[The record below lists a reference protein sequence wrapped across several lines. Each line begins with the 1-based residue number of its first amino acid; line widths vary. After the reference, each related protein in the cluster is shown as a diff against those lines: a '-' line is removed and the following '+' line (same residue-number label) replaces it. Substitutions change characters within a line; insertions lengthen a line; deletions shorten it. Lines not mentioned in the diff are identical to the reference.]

1 MKDYILDIIF
11 PRHCLGCDILLGNEC
26 QSYVCRLCLKAISF
40 TNGFAC
46 AFCKSP
52 VRAGK
57 TCVYCAKNHH
67 LDRLLVAT
75 SYENPLVE
83 KILKAV
89 KYRFVRSLAD
99 DVADLMIKYLEKRA
113 GWLAGTIEI
122 IPVPLHRRRLNWRGF
137 NQAEI
142 IAEKIG
148 WFFGWPSVTGAQ
160 TRTRNRGPQADM
172 PDKLSRIENA
182 KNLFQIYNNRPDFI
196 HQEVMTVKSRILDPY
211 RDRDKS
217 IDFTGKIILLID
229 DISTTGS
236 TLNDCARALKGAG
249 AKEVIGFVF
258 ARGKLD
264 SKSKI

>member
-1 MKDYILDIIF
+1 MIKKWLLDIIF

-142 IAEKIG
+142 IAEKLAG
-148 WFFGWPSVTGAQ
+148 FRLALGYGALSAPVTES
-160 TRTRNRGPQADM
+160 
-172 PDKLSRIENA
+172 LS
-182 KNLFQIYNNRPDFI
+182 
-196 HQEVMTVKSRILDPY
+196 
-211 RDRDKS
+211 
-217 IDFTGKIILLID
+217 
-229 DISTTGS
+229 
-236 TLNDCARALKGAG
+236 
-249 AKEVIGFVF
+249 
-258 ARGKLD
+258 
-264 SKSKI
+264 